1 MGGEYLPDLEESEVE
16 IARIEIESSTFDVTS
31 VYARRGERAGSIE
44 YRIIDEY
51 GGETLAEP
59 NTMSSEQPLSLREM
73 VAFFLGGW
81 SLVEVLESNFE
92 GDLAG
97 MLRFFRG
104 VSDSYPEF
112 DRYLREV
119 VREAVRS
126 AGKGGSHRNLG

>member
-1 MGGEYLPDLEESEVE
+1 VAPR
-16 IARIEIESSTFDVTS
+16 AP
-31 VYARRGERAGSIE
+31 RAGSIE
-44 YRIIDEY
+44 YRIVDEY
-51 GGETLAEP
+51 ERETLAEP
-59 NTMSSEQPLSLREM
+59 NTMSSGQPLSLREM

-97 MLRFFRG
+97 MLGFFRG
-104 VSDSYPEF
+104 VSDFYQEF
-112 DRYLREV
+112 DRCLRGV